1 MFDIGWFEM
10 AVIGALLLVVVG
22 PKDMPK
28 VLRTVGY
35 WMGKARSMAR
45 EFQRSLDQYVKE
57 AELEDVKK
65 GVDKL
70 NVRKSI
76 QNTIDP
82 KGTIKKQLSET
93 DKTLRETVKGPAAD
107 AKDDVAGDAVDP
119 TTPEPKPVAAAPAVE
134 AETTVE
140 PVQGGEEP
148 RKAQAGGAR

>member
-22 PKDMPK
+22 PKDLPK

-35 WMGKARSMAR
+35 WTGKARSMAR

-65 GVDKL
+65 SVDKL

-82 KGTIKKQLSET
+82 KGTIKKQLTET
-93 DKTLRETVKGPAAD
+93 DKTLRETVKGPATETKGEA
-107 AKDDVAGDAVDP
+107 AADAVDP
-119 TTPEPKPVAAAPAVE
+119 TTPERKPVTVLPAGDAEPVVE
-134 AETTVE
+134 AG
-140 PVQGGEEP
+140 QGGEEP

>member
-107 AKDDVAGDAVDP
+107 TKDDVAGDEVDP

>member
-22 PKDMPK
+22 PKDLPK

-45 EFQRSLDQYVKE
+45 EFQRSLDQYAKE
-57 AELEDVKK
+57 AELDDVKK
-65 GVDKL
+65 SVDKL
-70 NVRKSI
+70 NIRKSI

-82 KGTIKKQLSET
+82 KGTIKKQLTET
-93 DKTLRETVKGPAAD
+93 DKTLRETVKGPAAA
-107 AKDDVAGDAVDP
+107 AKSNGTADEVDP
-119 TTPEPKPVAAAPAVE
+119 TTPEPTPVAVPVEAEAAVE
-134 AETTVE
+134 A
-140 PVQGGEEP
+140 VQGGEEP

>member
-22 PKDMPK
+22 PKDLPK

-45 EFQRSLDQYVKE
+45 EFQRTLDQYAKE
-57 AELEDVKK
+57 AELDDVKK

-70 NVRKSI
+70 NIRKSI

-93 DKTLRETVKGPAAD
+93 DKTLRETVKGPVAASKSNGAAD
-107 AKDDVAGDAVDP
+107 QVDP
-119 TTPEPKPVAAAPAVE
+119 TTPEPKPVAVPVEAEAAVE
-134 AETTVE
+134 A
-140 PVQGGEEP
+140 VQGGEEP